1 MTQGEPSQKSRV
13 PSWLVVATVTT
24 VALQPMQAANV
35 HHTWTHSWAM
45 TAYPLTSAQAR
56 GWENARRHIREELQY
71 QWAAMAAVMSLC
83 LGILWSWH
91 CVYSRLPRGLA
102 RRRFMNIMSIL
113 AFLGWSVL
121 AGLISL
127 WFVGNAYWRIVGGW

>member
-1 MTQGEPSQKSRV
+1 MTQGEEGQKSRV
-13 PSWLVVATVTT
+13 PSWLVVATVVT
-24 VALQPMQAANV
+24 VVLQPMQAANV
-35 HHTWTHSWAM
+35 HHSWTHCFAM
-45 TAYPLTSAQAR
+45 MVITSAQEGR
-56 GWENARRHIREELQY
+56 MWENARRHIRDELHY
-71 QWAAMAAVMSLC
+71 EWAAMAAVMSFC

-91 CVYSRLPRGLA
+91 CAYSKLPRGHS

-127 WFVGNAYWRIVGGW
+127 WFVGSAYWRIVGGW